1 MDAER
6 FLYDPALER
15 CPDFSLARYQI
26 QRSSLVNDQQ
36 HPEIANEE
44 QAVDHLK
51 STWTADNVERR
62 GLYQLQVAQD
72 EAAERERREQEEE
85 EVRQLQ
91 REQRKRE
98 EKDEKDR
105 EEKRQTIY
113 DIKMGEG
120 MGADLDELPKYARL
134 LADKR
139 KIFPYCYTLSSF
151 CREAEEEVLSSVND
165 QQYNITQGADGKISF
180 NSTSS
185 ASPSPKAF
193 ADTELTW
200 EQVLLGK
207 PMFLS
212 TLVGLWRNDH
222 VEMFS
227 RFYARM
233 ETHPELRRPN
243 GKKVMA
249 RYHAVARRKFY
260 RENEL
265 GQPFDISVISE
276 SVLRDCRNYIE
287 DRERQRSEA
296 E

>member
-1 MDAER
+1 MNEER

-26 QRSSLVNDQQ
+26 QRSSLVSDQQ
-36 HPEIANEE
+36 HPEIANEN
-44 QAVDHLK
+44 QAVEHLR
-51 STWTADNVERR
+51 STWTAENAERR
-62 GLYQLQVAQD
+62 GLYQQQVAQD
-72 EAAERERREQEEE
+72 KAAERERREIEEE
-85 EVRQLQ
+85 EARRQ
-91 REQRKRE
+91 RNEQRKRE

-105 EEKRQTIY
+105 EEKRQTLY

-151 CREAEEEVLSSVND
+151 CRESEEEVLSSVGEH
-165 QQYNITQGADGKISF
+165 QYNITQGPDGKISF
-180 NSTSS
+180 SSSSS
-185 ASPSPKAF
+185 ANPSPKAF
-193 ADTELTW
+193 PDTELTW

-212 TLVGLWRNDH
+212 TLLGLWKNEN

-233 ETHPELRRPN
+233 ETHPELRRPH

-249 RYHAVARRKFY
+249 RYHAIARSKFY
-260 RENEL
+260 RDMEL
-265 GQPFDISVISE
+265 GKPFDISVISE
-276 SVLRDCRNYIE
+276 TVLQDCRKYIE
-287 DRERQRSEA
+287 DRERQRTEA

>member
-1 MDAER
+1 MDQER
-6 FLYDPALER
+6 LLYDPALER

-44 QAVDHLK
+44 QAIDHLR
-51 STWTADNVERR
+51 SIWTADNTERR
-62 GLYQLQVAQD
+62 GLYQQQLAQD
-72 EAAERERREQEEE
+72 EAAERERRELAEEE
-85 EVRQLQ
+85 IREQQ
-91 REQRKRE
+91 RERRKRE
-98 EKDEKDR
+98 EKDEKER

-120 MGADLDELPKYARL
+120 MGADLDVLPKYARL

-151 CREAEEEVLSSVND
+151 CREAEEEVLASVND
-165 QQYNITQGADGKISF
+165 QQYNITQGPDGKISF
-180 NSTSS
+180 SSTSS
-185 ASPSPKAF
+185 ANPSPKAF

-212 TLVGLWRNDH
+212 SLVGFWKTENI
-222 VEMFS
+222 EMFS

-249 RYHAVARRKFY
+249 RYHAVARSKFY
-260 RENEL
+260 RDMEL
-265 GQPFDISVISE
+265 GTPFDISVISE
-276 SVLRDCRNYIE
+276 SVLRDCRNFIE
-287 DRERQRSEA
+287 DRERRKAEA